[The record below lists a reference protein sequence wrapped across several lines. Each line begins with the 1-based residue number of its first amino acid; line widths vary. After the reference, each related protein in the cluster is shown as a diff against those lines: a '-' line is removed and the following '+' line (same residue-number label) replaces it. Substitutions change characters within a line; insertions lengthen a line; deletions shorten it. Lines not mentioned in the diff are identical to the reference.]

1 MYENLKALRKSLN
14 MTQAEFGHSLGL
26 AKTTYHNYETGIREP
41 SSLFWIAVA
50 KKYGVTIDYLMGYS
64 NDPHRVGEDVTKAPA
79 DTDEALQAISASL
92 TQLNDEGRARVV
104 DYAADLVATGRYMI
118 DNDDKI
124 NLTMA
129 AYGGGL
135 YKRTI
140 TEEQL
145 DALKKAIEE
154 TWE

>member
-1 MYENLKALRKSLN
+1 M
-14 MTQAEFGHSLGL
+14 
-26 AKTTYHNYETGIREP
+26 
-41 SSLFWIAVA
+41 
-50 KKYGVTIDYLMGYS
+50 
-64 NDPHRVGEDVTKAPA
+64 
-79 DTDEALQAISASL
+79 
-92 TQLNDEGRARVV
+92 V

-118 DNDDKI
+118 DDDDKI
-124 NLTMA
+124 NFTMA